1 MKVLSGRVVMAVLA
15 CAATAVMA
23 ASVASGSSSRGST
36 VKAHMAVKQLKV
48 LWTYTGPKNDG
59 GFNVSQE
66 VAMNAM
72 GTLPGVSVR
81 GAYNLPYSQQAT
93 QLIEQAIATGTNV
106 VSDTLGLTS
115 LLTTACRRFPTQVY
129 CFSPADPSPQP
140 SNSISYWP
148 ADWNFGYAAG
158 VAAGLM
164 TKSDTVGFIAPAK
177 IPIVVQAINTFAMGC
192 KKVDPKCKVR
202 VIFINNYYDPPADA
216 QATNSLINAGA
227 DVLRNFVDDPSFC
240 QIAARRGVYTVGD
253 FNDFHPVCAKSNITS
268 TFWVLSDFFKREA
281 RAIQAGNFH
290 SSGSHPIIVP
300 VTYAP
305 GGPHLGPWGSFVP
318 ASVKHKVLNIYSQM
332 VHGKN
337 FIVGPISD
345 QSGKLRFKAGQAVP
359 PLYMLGTWN
368 WFLPNVTTS
377 G

>member
-1 MKVLSGRVVMAVLA
+1 MRVLSGRAFIALVACAAIAVLA
-15 CAATAVMA
+15 ASA
-23 ASVASGSSSRGST
+23 ASGNSRPT
-36 VKAHMAVKQLKV
+36 VKAHIAVKQLKV

-66 VAMNAM
+66 VGMNAM
-72 GTLPGVSVR
+72 GTVPGVNVR
-81 GAYNLPYSQQAT
+81 GVYNVPYSQQAT
-93 QLIEQAIATGTNV
+93 QLIEQAIANGTNV

-115 LLTTACRRFPTQVY
+115 LLTAACRRFPTQVY
-129 CFSPADPSPQP
+129 CFSPADPAPQP

-148 ADWNFGYAAG
+148 ADWNFGYVAG

-164 TKSDTVGFIAPAK
+164 TKSNTVGYIAPAK

-192 KKVDPKCKVR
+192 QKVNPKCRVR
-202 VIFINNYYDPPADA
+202 AIFINNYYDPTADA

-240 QIAARRGVYTVGD
+240 QIAARRHIYTVGE
-253 FNDFHPVCAKSNITS
+253 FNDFHAACPKSNITS
-268 TFWVLSDFFKREA
+268 TYWNLSDFFKSEA
-281 RAIQAGNFH
+281 KQIQTGKFH

-300 VTYAP
+300 VTNAA
-305 GGPHLGPWGSFVP
+305 GGPHLAAWGSFVP
-318 ASVKHKVLNIYSQM
+318 ARVKRQVLSVYNQM
-332 VHGKN
+332 VAGKN
-337 FIVGPISD
+337 YIVGPIKD

-359 PLYMLGTWN
+359 ALYMLGTWN
-368 WFLPNVTTS
+368 WFVPNVTTS

>member
-1 MKVLSGRVVMAVLA
+1 MRVLSGRAFIAVVA
-15 CAATAVMA
+15 CAATAVIA
-23 ASVASGSSSRGST
+23 ASAASGNSSRPT
-36 VKAHMAVKQLKV
+36 VKAHIAVKQLKV

-66 VAMNAM
+66 VGMTAM
-72 GTLPGVSVR
+72 GTVPGVSVR
-81 GAYNLPYSQQAT
+81 GVYNVPYSQQAT
-93 QLIEQAIATGTNV
+93 QLIEQAIANGTNV

-115 LLTTACRRFPTQVY
+115 LLTTACKRFPTQVY
-129 CFSPADPSPQP
+129 CFSPADPAPQP

-164 TKSDTVGFIAPAK
+164 TKSNTVGYIAPAK
-177 IPIVVQAINTFAMGC
+177 IPIVVQAIDTFAMGC
-192 KKVDPKCKVR
+192 KKVNPKCRVR
-202 VIFINNYYDPPADA
+202 AIFINNYYDPTADA

-240 QIAARRGVYTVGD
+240 QIAARRHIYTVGE
-253 FNDFHPVCAKSNITS
+253 FNDFHTVCAKSNITS
-268 TFWVLSDFFKREA
+268 TYWNLSDFFKTEA
-281 RAIQAGNFH
+281 RLIQTGKFH

-300 VTYAP
+300 VTNAT
-305 GGPHLGPWGSFVP
+305 GGPHLAAWGSFVP
-318 ASVKHKVLNIYSQM
+318 ARVKRQVLSVYNQM
-332 VHGKN
+332 VAGKN
-337 FIVGPISD
+337 FIVGPIKD

-359 PLYMLGTWN
+359 ALYMLGTWN
-368 WFLPNVTTS
+368 WFVPNVTTS